1 MDITSAIAHLR
12 LPPTL
17 GQVDVTQIVSNVE
30 ADLGT
35 SLLNLGKAV
44 LILLIGWLIALLAK
58 GLIQGLLNRTNVDNK
73 VAGWVTGQQEG
84 EKLPEI
90 EKWIAGAVYW
100 IILLFTIIAAL
111 EALQLRQ
118 VSEPLQSLLDR
129 FTSFL
134 PQIAGAA
141 VLLGV
146 AWLVASLVKMLV
158 TRVMR
163 TFRLE
168 ERLGQQVGESP
179 TGTGTQLSLTNTIAN
194 TLYWFVFLLF
204 LLPILES
211 LGLDAA
217 LQPLL
222 GLLNEVLAI
231 LPNIFGAVLIGA
243 VGWLVA
249 QVIRR
254 VVTNFLAAT
263 GTDRV
268 GAKFGISGA
277 TQQQSLSW
285 ILGTVAY
292 VLVLIPVAIAALNA
306 LQIEAISEPA
316 IAMLNQILAAL
327 PKIALAALILVVGYV
342 AGKYISEFVTSIL
355 TGLGFNNIFQ
365 WLGFSSSPY
374 SRPVDRTPTSPGST
388 VSTETLTIPTTPTP
402 YPGTSDTP
410 TPPATSPGT
419 TQTPTPPTISTR
431 TPSEVVGI
439 VVQVGILLVAALAA
453 VEKLEF
459 EALALLVAGILAIA
473 AQVLV
478 GVVVLAI
485 GLYIAN
491 LVYNL
496 IASSGNRQAN
506 ILAQTARI
514 AIIVFSIAMA
524 LQRMGIAP
532 DIVNLAFG
540 LLLGAIAVAIAI
552 SFGLGGR
559 DVAAQQTR
567 EWLESFKR
575 RS

>member
-12 LPPTL
+12 SPLIL
-17 GQVDVTQIVSNVE
+17 GQIDFAQLVSSLE
-30 ADLGT
+30 ADIGT
-35 SLLNLGKAV
+35 SLLNLGKAI

-84 EKLPEI
+84 ERLPEI

-111 EALQLRQ
+111 EALQLQQ
-118 VSEPLQSLLDR
+118 VSGPLQSLLDR
-129 FTSFL
+129 VTSFL
-134 PQIAGAA
+134 PQLGGAA

-146 AWLVASLVKMLV
+146 AWLLATLVKLLV

-168 ERLGQQVGESP
+168 ERLGQQIGESP
-179 TGTGTQLSLTNTIAN
+179 TETRLSLTDTIAN

-211 LGLDAA
+211 LGLNAA
-217 LQPLL
+217 LEPLL
-222 GLLNEVLAI
+222 ALLNEVLAI
-231 LPNIFGAVLIGA
+231 LPNIFGAILIGA

-263 GTDRV
+263 GTDHV

-292 VLVLIPVAIAALNA
+292 VLVLIPVTIAALNA

-365 WLGFSSSPY
+365 WLGFSSTPY
-374 SRPVDRTPTSPGST
+374 SRPVDRIQTPPTT
-388 VSTETLTIPTTPTP
+388 TTSTETFTIPTTP
-402 YPGTSDTP
+402 PGTSDAP
-410 TPPATSPGT
+410 TSPPTSPGISDA
-419 TQTPTPPTISTR
+419 PTSPSIQTR
-431 TPSEVVGI
+431 TPSEIVGI

-478 GVVVLAI
+478 GIVVLAI
-485 GLYIAN
+485 GLYVAN

-496 IASSGNRQAN
+496 IASSGNRQAQ

-514 AIIVFSIAMA
+514 SIIAFAIAMA

-559 DVAAQQTR
+559 DIAAQQTR
-567 EWLESFKR
+567 EWLESFKGR
-575 RS
+575 N

>member
-12 LPPTL
+12 SPLIL
-17 GQVDVTQIVSNVE
+17 GQVEVTQIVSNLE

-118 VSEPLQSLLDR
+118 VSGPLQSLLDR
-129 FTSFL
+129 VTSFL
-134 PQIAGAA
+134 PQLGGAA

-146 AWLVASLVKMLV
+146 AWLLATLVKLLV

-168 ERLGQQVGESP
+168 ERLGQQIGESS
-179 TGTGTQLSLTNTIAN
+179 TGTRLSLTDTIAN

-222 GLLNEVLAI
+222 GLLNEILAI
-231 LPNIFGAVLIGA
+231 LPNIFGAILIGA

-263 GTDRV
+263 GTDSV

-285 ILGTVAY
+285 IIGTVAY

-365 WLGFSSSPY
+365 WLGFSSTPY
-374 SRPVDRTPTSPGST
+374 SRPVDRIQTPPTPTTSTETFTIPTTSPGISDTPTSP
-388 VSTETLTIPTTPTP
+388 TTS
-402 YPGTSDTP
+402 PGISDTP
-410 TPPATSPGT
+410 TSPSI
-419 TQTPTPPTISTR
+419 QTR
-431 TPSEVVGI
+431 TPSEIVGI
-439 VVQVGILLVAALAA
+439 VVQVGIVLVATLAA
-453 VEKLEF
+453 VEKLDF

-478 GVVVLAI
+478 GIVVLAI
-485 GLYIAN
+485 GLYVAN
-491 LVYNL
+491 LAYNL
-496 IASSGNRQAN
+496 ITSSGNRQAQ

-514 AIIVFSIAMA
+514 SIIAFAIAMA

-559 DVAAQQTR
+559 DIAAQQTR

-575 RS
+575 RN